1 MNSAGLEGGA
11 ITYGAAL
18 ILSVVGGAGFVHLRL
33 QMQMLLA
40 SSLKRP

>member
-1 MNSAGLEGGA
+1 
-11 ITYGAAL
+11 
-18 ILSVVGGAGFVHLRL
+18 VVGGAGFVHLRL